1 MIRDVLWAGFF
12 GLSVLGLMVA
22 AEIWARLGRHRSEWA
37 RKLSHVGGGLVCA
50 LFPFTIQSPWV
61 VLGLSISYVLI
72 LSLGMRL
79 SLFRSTFGARH
90 NSIGVVLFPLSIFLS
105 FYLTQGR
112 AWLYLSAVL
121 VLTIADALAALVGVG
136 LGKIEYI
143 TWGERRTL
151 EGSLSFAFAAYPCL
165 LLPIGIFG
173 AASWAIASM
182 ASIVLCI
189 LCTVV
194 EATSPRGTDN
204 LSVPLTICVLLP
216 TVVGLPQKAL
226 MLLSVF
232 MILIATGTVIRLLYL
247 RKSRMSA

>member
-1 MIRDVLWAGFF
+1 MIRDVLWAGLF
-12 GLSVLGLMVA
+12 GLLILGLVVG
-22 AEIWARLGRHRSEWA
+22 AEIWARLGQHRSEWA

-61 VLGLSISYVLI
+61 VLGLTLSYVLI
-72 LSLGMRL
+72 LSLGKGL
-79 SLFRSTFGARH
+79 TLFRSTFCVRQKSFGPE
-90 NSIGVVLFPLSIFLS
+90 LFSLSIFLS
-105 FYLTQGR
+105 FYLTQDR
-112 AWLYLSAVL
+112 AWLYLSAIL
-121 VLTIADALAALVGVG
+121 VLTIADALAALVGAG

-173 AASWAIASM
+173 AASWTIAAM

-189 LCTVV
+189 LCTTV

-204 LSVPLTICVLLP
+204 VSVPLTICVLLP
-216 TVVGLPQKAL
+216 TVIGLPPKAL
-226 MLLSVF
+226 MLLSV
-232 MILIATGTVIRLLYL
+232 ILLLIATGTVIRLLYS